1 MKLKKVRYKVEFL
14 LIGESKLKIVASE
27 DEMEKYN
34 LNAPTSDSGGQGIR
48 RAFWRVLDRAKSEVG
63 FDPAGDKVLIQFYP
77 IKSGGCEIFVTKLGI
92 LPESSARL
100 VSRSNKIE
108 VLSRSRSFYAFD
120 SLDDL
125 RTLCRVIR
133 RSSSDLSPASDVY
146 FDNGRYFLSIEEYGK
161 GGETVEFPCILEFA
175 KGLTADFGVYI
186 SEHAERLS
194 DGDGIERF
202 STI

>member
-1 MKLKKVRYKVEFL
+1 M
-14 LIGESKLKIVASE
+14 IGESKLKIVASE
-27 DEMEKYN
+27 DEMKKYN
-34 LNAPTSDSGGQGIR
+34 LNSPTSDSGGQVLR
-48 RAFWRVLDRAKSEVG
+48 RAFWRVLDKAKSEVG

-100 VSRSNKIE
+100 VSRSSKIE
-108 VLSRSRSFYAFD
+108 VLSRSQGFYAFD

-125 RTLCRVIR
+125 RKLCRTISITSR
-133 RSSSDLSPASDVY
+133 EFYPSSDVY
-146 FDNGRYFLSIEEYGK
+146 FDNGRYFLAIEEYGK

-175 KGLTADFGVYI
+175 RGLTADFGVYI
-186 SEHAERLS
+186 SEHADRLT

-202 STI
+202 STV